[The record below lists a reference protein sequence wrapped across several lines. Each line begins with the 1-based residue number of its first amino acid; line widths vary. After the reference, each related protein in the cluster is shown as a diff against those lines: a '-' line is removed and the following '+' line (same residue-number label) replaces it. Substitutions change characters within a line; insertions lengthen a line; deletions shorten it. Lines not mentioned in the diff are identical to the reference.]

1 MKFDKTILNKVII
14 LPLGLVIL
22 FIVYRTL
29 VFSVIM
35 NCIPIMQE
43 HYIIAETIRNCID
56 IMTIVVLMFIFKVKT
71 GRGGVKGYLKGVGI
85 YGLPVLMFTLFEIG
99 NSTLWIFGGHAGL
112 YGSRLIGY
120 IVVNVLLYIT
130 VGIEEELMFRSVVT
144 ECVLRKNSNIIVFA
158 SVYSGLLFGL
168 AHITNFIFD
177 ADMTMFNKWC
187 TMIMA
192 CVFGFTLA
200 VIFLRTKSIG
210 AVITLHFLWDF
221 ADFMNHMMIVE
232 RYRYGGSY
240 NALALQIPVLIVMLV
255 IAVFVCIIRVHVN
268 ANNAFNKWG

>member
-1 MKFDKTILNKVII
+1 MDKRDLIKSVAKSIL

-43 HYIIAETIRNCID
+43 HYIIAEMIRNCID
-56 IMTIVVLMFIFKVKT
+56 IVTVVVLMLVFKVKT
-71 GRGGVKGYLKGVGI
+71 GRDGVKGYLKGVGI
-85 YGLPVLMFTLFEIG
+85 YGLPVLVFTIFEIG
-99 NSTLWIFGGHAGL
+99 NSMFWIFGGHAGM
-112 YGSRLIGY
+112 YGSGLTGY
-120 IVVNVLLYIT
+120 IVVNLLLYIT
-130 VGIEEELMFRSVVT
+130 VGVEEELMFRPVVM
-144 ECVLRKNSNIIVFA
+144 ECVLRKNSSKIVFA
-158 SVYSGLLFGL
+158 CVYSGVLFGL
-168 AHITNFIFD
+168 AHITNFMFD

-192 CVFGFTLA
+192 CVIGFTLA
-200 VIFLRTKSIG
+200 VIYLKTKSIG
-210 AVITLHFLWDF
+210 AVVTLHFLWDF

-240 NALALQIPVLIVMLV
+240 NALVLQIPVLLVMLAV
-255 IAVFVCIIRVHVN
+255 VVFVLCRSRAEEKKI
-268 ANNAFNKWG
+268 

>member
-1 MKFDKTILNKVII
+1 MKFDKTILNKVMI

-99 NSTLWIFGGHAGL
+99 NATLWIFGGHAGL
-112 YGSRLIGY
+112 YGSGLIGY

-192 CVFGFTLA
+192 CVFGFTL
-200 VIFLRTKSIG
+200 
-210 AVITLHFLWDF
+210 HFLWDF

-255 IAVFVCIIRVHVN
+255 IAVFICIIRDR
-268 ANNAFNKWG
+268 

>member
-1 MKFDKTILNKVII
+1 MRSGRSLSDEKNKSDKPILNKVMI
-14 LPLGLVIL
+14 LPFGLVIL

-112 YGSRLIGY
+112 YGSGLIGY

-158 SVYSGLLFGL
+158 
-168 AHITNFIFD
+168 
-177 ADMTMFNKWC
+177 MFNKWC

-255 IAVFVCIIRVHVN
+255 IAVFCMYKRQMRLQSV
-268 ANNAFNKWG
+268 

>member
-1 MKFDKTILNKVII
+1 M
-14 LPLGLVIL
+14 VIL

-29 VFSVIM
+29 VFSAIM

-112 YGSRLIGY
+112 YGSGLIGY

-158 SVYSGLLFGL
+158 SVYSGKAGSVTRPNYVK
-168 AHITNFIFD
+168 ARAFD
-177 ADMTMFNKWC
+177 ENMEEYEIEGTEL
-187 TMIMA
+187 MA
-192 CVFGFTLA
+192 RAICHELDHLDG
-200 VIFLRTKSIG
+200 
-210 AVITLHFLWDF
+210 
-221 ADFMNHMMIVE
+221 HMYTEIVE
-232 RYRYGGSY
+232 GPLHDVTYDD
-240 NALALQIPVLIVMLV
+240 PEE
-255 IAVFVCIIRVHVN
+255 
-268 ANNAFNKWG
+268 

>member
-1 MKFDKTILNKVII
+1 MKFDKTILNKVMI

-56 IMTIVVLMFIFKVKT
+56 IMTIVVLMF
-71 GRGGVKGYLKGVGI
+71 
-85 YGLPVLMFTLFEIG
+85 TLFEIG

-112 YGSRLIGY
+112 YGSGLIGY

-144 ECVLRKNSNIIVFA
+144 ECLLRKNSNIIVFA

-192 CVFGFTLA
+192 CVFGFTLE

-255 IAVFVCIIRVHVN
+255 IAVFCMY
-268 ANNAFNKWG
+268 NKRQMRLQSV

>member
-1 MKFDKTILNKVII
+1 MIAWNFQR
-14 LPLGLVIL
+14 
-22 FIVYRTL
+22 IVGTCQFR
-29 VFSVIM
+29 VPWF
-35 NCIPIMQE
+35 
-43 HYIIAETIRNCID
+43 
-56 IMTIVVLMFIFKVKT
+56 
-71 GRGGVKGYLKGVGI
+71 GY
-85 YGLPVLMFTLFEIG
+85 PC
-99 NSTLWIFGGHAGL
+99 
-112 YGSRLIGY
+112 GY
-120 IVVNVLLYIT
+120 SSLT
-130 VGIEEELMFRSVVT
+130 MFRSVVT

-255 IAVFVCIIRVHVN
+255 IAVFVCI
-268 ANNAFNKWG
+268 NKSAWECKQCF

>member
-1 MKFDKTILNKVII
+1 MKFDKTILNKVMI

-99 NSTLWIFGGHAGL
+99 NSTLWIFG
-112 YGSRLIGY
+112 
-120 IVVNVLLYIT
+120 
-130 VGIEEELMFRSVVT
+130 
-144 ECVLRKNSNIIVFA
+144 
-158 SVYSGLLFGL
+158 
-168 AHITNFIFD
+168 
-177 ADMTMFNKWC
+177 
-187 TMIMA
+187 
-192 CVFGFTLA
+192 
-200 VIFLRTKSIG
+200 
-210 AVITLHFLWDF
+210 
-221 ADFMNHMMIVE
+221 
-232 RYRYGGSY
+232 
-240 NALALQIPVLIVMLV
+240 
-255 IAVFVCIIRVHVN
+255 
-268 ANNAFNKWG
+268 

>member
-1 MKFDKTILNKVII
+1 MAAIIALPDEKVEEICASVTEGGEVCVPADYNCPGQIVISGSMPGIEKACEQMKAAGAKRA
-14 LPLGLVIL
+14 LPL
-22 FIVYRTL
+22 
-29 VFSVIM
+29 
-35 NCIPIMQE
+35 
-43 HYIIAETIRNCID
+43 
-56 IMTIVVLMFIFKVKT
+56 KV
-71 GRGGVKGYLKGVGI
+71 GGVKGYLKGVGI

-112 YGSRLIGY
+112 YGSGLIGY

-210 AVITLHFLWDF
+210 AIITLHFLWDF

-240 NALALQIPVLIVMLV
+240 NALVLQIPVLIVMLV
-255 IAVFVCIIRVHVN
+255 IAVFCMYKRQMRLQSV
-268 ANNAFNKWG
+268 

>member
-1 MKFDKTILNKVII
+1 MKFDKTILNKVMI

-112 YGSRLIGY
+112 YGSGLIGY

-177 ADMTMFNKWC
+177 ADMIMFNKWC

-255 IAVFVCIIRVHVN
+255 IAVFVCVN
-268 ANNAFNKWG
+268 KSAWECKQCF

>member
-1 MKFDKTILNKVII
+1 MKFDKTILNKVMI

-112 YGSRLIGY
+112 YGSGLIGY

-130 VGIEEELMFRSVVT
+130 VGIEEELMF
-144 ECVLRKNSNIIVFA
+144 
-158 SVYSGLLFGL
+158 
-168 AHITNFIFD
+168 IFD
-177 ADMTMFNKWC
+177 EYMTMFNKWC
-187 TMIMA
+187 TMLMA

-255 IAVFVCIIRVHVN
+255 IAVFCMYKRQMRLQSV
-268 ANNAFNKWG
+268 